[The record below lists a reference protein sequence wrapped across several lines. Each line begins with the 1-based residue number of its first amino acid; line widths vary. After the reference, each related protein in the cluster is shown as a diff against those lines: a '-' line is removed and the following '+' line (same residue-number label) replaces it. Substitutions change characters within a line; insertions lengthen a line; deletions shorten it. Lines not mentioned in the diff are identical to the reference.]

1 MAKDVKFNI
10 KLTVD
15 GKAQVVQAAASTKEL
30 QAAVEGATGSTKKF
44 TMSMVGLNQTAEVF
58 DNAANALSNLQT
70 ALKSMAAGAASAEV
84 ANTKLAT
91 VMQQRMDASD
101 EDVAAIKKV
110 ISAQKELG
118 VIGGT
123 AQVAGAQQVATFL
136 KQRESLE
143 VLIPAMNDLL
153 AQQKGLNAT
162 QEDAVSVANLMGKVM
177 TGQTSALK
185 RVGIT
190 FDEAQENILKYGTES
205 EKAATLAQVITDNVG
220 HMNAELAKTDAG
232 KQKQLENAFAGVK
245 NKIGAI
251 AQQALPYVSFAA
263 QSTMLLTSTLKLA
276 NGFKAVMTTLDVF
289 KLRIVAVN
297 LATKLYRSTA
307 AVAAATTSL
316 LKSALTG
323 AAYSATAAKIAIKG
337 LMVST
342 GVGIAIAAVTTAIEA
357 LVGKMDEAKDKA
369 DSMTEAEEQG
379 AAEAARVKGELD
391 AETAR
396 LKNLID
402 AKKDATVEVNHLN
415 DAYGDIFG
423 KHKTAAEWYD
433 VLTKKSGIYAK
444 QLAAEAT
451 MKLYAAK
458 AGELQMKLDDNNRKR
473 AEAWKNGTATTFEYT
488 SVTSPMG
495 LTSRVKT
502 GNKTESSYYKQL
514 RATGASYVSELKE
527 AQANIAK
534 YVAESQKYAAQ
545 LNMPTPGGGGNG
557 GGSTTTTTHTTTT
570 HTPKATHTA
579 TQAKTFGASAAD
591 MLTVGVRPILD
602 TADLQNQLNGVD
614 MPLVTRSVRNDNLN
628 VRRGALQGL
637 SQQVSTIQ
645 GDYDLGLIDVDA
657 AKDQIDAINE
667 MLENIGDGIEPFKLQ
682 VDTTDA
688 TDAIGSLSSVS
699 ITSFDS
705 VRDNLSKLKDIG
717 GGVAGGFATA
727 GDAALMLGQSMQQ
740 LGSDS
745 EAAKAGMIV
754 AAVGQLALSFAQA
767 MASTKTWIDWLAF
780 GIAGTAQL
788 ISLVATIQGFAT
800 GGIVGGNSKTGDKML
815 IRANS
820 GEMVLNNQQ
829 QANLFKLL
837 NGKTVA
843 SPNLHNDGLAEVKFD
858 SSQLR
863 GALYQPGGNF
873 EFKISGRDLV
883 GVMANET
890 RTSKRKTNIKL

>member
-101 EDVAAIKKV
+101 EDVAAIKKI

-123 AQVAGAQQVATFL
+123 AQVAGTQQVATFL

-342 GVGIAIAAVTTAIEA
+342 GVGIAIAAVTTVIEA
-357 LVGKMDEAKDKA
+357 LIGKMDEAKSKA

-391 AETAR
+391 AETAK
-396 LKNLID
+396 LKSLID

-458 AGELQMKLDDNNRKR
+458 AGEVQMKLDENYRKR
-473 AEAWKNGTATTFEYT
+473 EELWKSGKAQVNVRSGT
-488 SVTSPMG
+488 
-495 LTSRVKT
+495 
-502 GNKTESSYYKQL
+502 
-514 RATGASYVSELKE
+514 TGAMMKQDAYELTALRNEGRELNADLKSF
-527 AQANIAK
+527 QANIAK

-545 LNMPTPGGGGNG
+545 LNIPTPGGGGNG

-570 HTPKATHTA
+570 RTPKAIHTDP
-579 TQAKTFGASAAD
+579 QAKTFGASAAD

-602 TADLQNQLNGVD
+602 TTELQNQLNGVD

-628 VRRGALQGL
+628 VRRGALQDL
-637 SQQVSTIQ
+637 SQRVSTIQ

-682 VDTTDA
+682 VDTSEA

-705 VRDNLSKLKDIG
+705 VKDNLSKLKDIG

-843 SPNLHNDGLAEVKFD
+843 SPNLHNDGLAEVEFD

-890 RTSKRKTNIKL
+890 RTSARKTNIKL

>member
-15 GKAQVVQAAASTKEL
+15 GKAQVVQAVTSTKEL
-30 QAAVEGATGSTKKF
+30 QSAVDNAKNSAAKFSSTL
-44 TMSMVGLNQTAEVF
+44 VRLNQSVIVL
-58 DNAANALSNLQT
+58 DNVSSSLSNLQN
-70 ALKSMAAGAASAEV
+70 ALKGLSAGAAAAEI
-84 ANTKLAT
+84 ANEKLAT

-136 KQRESLE
+136 KERSSLE
-143 VLIPAMNDLL
+143 VLIPAMNDLV

-245 NKIGAI
+245 NQIGAI
-251 AQQALPYVSFAA
+251 AQKALPYVSFAA
-263 QSTMLLTSTLKLA
+263 QSTMLLTSTLKLV
-276 NGFKAVMTTLDVF
+276 NGLRAVITAARLYEVRTL
-289 KLRIVAVN
+289 AMN
-297 LATKLYRSTA
+297 AATKLYRSTA
-307 AVAAATTSL
+307 VVAAATTSL

-337 LMVST
+337 LLVST

-357 LVGKMDEAKDKA
+357 LIGKMDEAKDKA

-391 AETAR
+391 AETAK
-396 LKNLID
+396 LKNLIN

-458 AGELQMKLDDNNRKR
+458 AGEVQMKLDENYRKR
-473 AEAWKNGTATTFEYT
+473 EELWKSGGAQTKEFRNGGTGW
-488 SVTSPMG
+488 VTIDTKDYAD
-495 LTSRVKT
+495 LK
-502 GNKTESSYYKQL
+502 
-514 RATGASYVSELKE
+514 SEGRELNADLKNF
-527 AQANIAK
+527 QSNIAK

-545 LNMPTPGGGGNG
+545 LNMPTPSNGGGN
-557 GGSTTTTTHTTTT
+557 GGSTTTTSTHTTSTHTTST
-570 HTPKATHTA
+570 HTPKATPTA
-579 TQAKTFGASAAD
+579 PQAKTFGASAAD

-602 TADLQNQLNGVD
+602 TTELQNQLDGVD

-682 VDTTDA
+682 VDTTEA

-705 VRDNLSKLKDIG
+705 VKDNLTSLTKLG

-727 GDAALMLGQSMQQ
+727 GDAALLLGQAMQQ

-843 SPNLHNDGLAEVKFD
+843 SPNLHNNGLAEVRFD

-890 RTSKRKTNIKL
+890 RMSARKTNIKL